1 MSLDVSHHL
10 HEQDE
15 LNEKQVGDLA
25 SLTFDPFKR
34 SLQFTYEV
42 TRHSSS
48 LSTSL
53 VTMLQFKIQLSSGD
67 ESNLEVM
74 SAR

>member
-1 MSLDVSHHL
+1 VSLDVSHHL

>member
-53 VTMLQFKIQLSSGD
+53 VTTLQFKIQLSSGD